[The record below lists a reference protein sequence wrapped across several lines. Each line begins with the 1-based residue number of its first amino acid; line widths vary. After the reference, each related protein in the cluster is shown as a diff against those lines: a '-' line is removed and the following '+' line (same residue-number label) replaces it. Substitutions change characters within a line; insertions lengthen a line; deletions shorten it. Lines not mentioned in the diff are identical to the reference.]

1 MATGY
6 LLTKFC
12 EDWFSGSRDML
23 MDRQT
28 DKQTDTLIAILRSPT
43 GVE

>member
-1 MATGY
+1 MPPDKEQAMATGD
-6 LLTKFC
+6 LHKKFC
-12 EDWFSGSRDML
+12 EDRSSGSRDML

-28 DKQTDTLIAILRSPT
+28 NTP